1 MPSSSMSQQD
11 RARLMKLMQGPLIPT
26 ANQPKIVHWQ
36 DNRLVTTLKRHFDA
50 HHRRWAAGAAVVLT
64 ILAILVVTATIKD
77 RGNNGSIQL
86 QVLDQSGRLQIRW
99 DPKADPIRRA
109 VDARLYIV
117 DGSDRLYVKLDSA
130 RLERGAVS
138 YARRSDRVELRM
150 ALAQPDGKSVEEQA
164 TFVGTP
170 PANVDEYEL
179 ETSAPPV
186 SEPDRPSATVQ
197 AAGAAKPREI
207 ALAGAPATGQR
218 ARTKPLQHS
227 GTSLPFT
234 CSTGD
239 TFRKTDAPAGW
250 DTFTCRGKN
259 VWSRVPAPTPEDHT
273 KTLGPTATTLTAEPA
288 SLSTAE

>member
-11 RARLMKLMQGPLIPT
+11 RARLMKLMQGPLIPP

-36 DNRLVTTLKRHFDA
+36 DNRLVTTLKRHFGA
-50 HHRRWAAGAAVVLT
+50 HYRRWASGAAVIVT
-64 ILAILVVTATIKD
+64 TLAILVVAATIKD
-77 RGNNGSIQL
+77 RRNNASIQL

-117 DGSDRLYVKLDSA
+117 DGRDRLYVKLDSS
-130 RLERGAVS
+130 RLQRGAVS

-150 ALAQPDGKSVEEQA
+150 ELAEPDGKSVEEQT
-164 TFVGTP
+164 TFVGTH
-170 PANVDEYEL
+170 PAEFQL
-179 ETSAPPV
+179 ETSARPAA
-186 SEPDRPSATVQ
+186 EPDRSSLRVQ
-197 AAGAAKPREI
+197 PASAAKPREI
-207 ALAGAPATGQR
+207 AAARVPITGQR

-234 CSTGD
+234 CSAGD

-259 VWSRVPAPTPEDHT
+259 VWSLVPARTREEQPT
-273 KTLGPTATTLTAEPA
+273 KTANPNATTLTAKPTNP
-288 SLSTAE
+288 STT